1 MPPFLSL
8 IPSILVPPLSLSRR
22 STIASSFQSSFM
34 PPGGEDL
41 ITRGEWRSLFFHPS
55 PLQSTLLSIA
65 RATVLSFYPFPL
77 PFSKVAVSRKPA
89 RSVFGPVFSYP
100 FVQASRSRTN
110 QVSRSIHGERIN
122 ISSLIFEIS
131 SLYPESLTL
140 YFQWNYFRNFRTIP
154 RIRSLSQVSHDR
166 LCPSSLE
173 GEEEEE
179 EVDGNFGGA
188 YFSFRARKVNR
199 ATRLY
204 PGSAHLEARA

>member
-1 MPPFLSL
+1 MHVEESCTSSSRLGLGLLSTRFIAYTLRVELDYNSGVAPKWPPCWTALECFQYPAGRFILPPFLSL

-110 QVSRSIHGERIN
+110 QVSRSRWRENQH
-122 ISSLIFEIS
+122 FK
-131 SLYPESLTL
+131 
-140 YFQWNYFRNFRTIP
+140 FDFRNIITLS
-154 RIRSLSQVSHDR
+154 RISNSL
-166 LCPSSLE
+166 
-173 GEEEEE
+173 
-179 EVDGNFGGA
+179 
-188 YFSFRARKVNR
+188 FSMELF
-199 ATRLY
+199 
-204 PGSAHLEARA
+204 S

>member
-1 MPPFLSL
+1 MSNSIIIVAWPLNGPRVEQ
-8 IPSILVPPLSLSRR
+8 PSSVSNILQGDSSCLPSSPLFPLSSSHHYR

-110 QVSRSIHGERIN
+110 QVSRSRWRENQH
-122 ISSLIFEIS
+122 FK
-131 SLYPESLTL
+131 
-140 YFQWNYFRNFRTIP
+140 FDFRNIITLS
-154 RIRSLSQVSHDR
+154 RISNSL
-166 LCPSSLE
+166 
-173 GEEEEE
+173 
-179 EVDGNFGGA
+179 
-188 YFSFRARKVNR
+188 FSMELF
-199 ATRLY
+199 
-204 PGSAHLEARA
+204 S